1 MSLQKIKR
9 KVRSALKVLKKEG
22 PLGVLIVG
30 LQKIHNYNK
39 NHSPEISL
47 RLMVRHADV
56 LAADPRHPKVSAHTR
71 QRTVQPKINWVMS
84 PPGKG
89 SGGHQNLFR
98 FISYLEKAGYRCRIY
113 LYSTN
118 DKRSISEIL
127 KDITQSYDHINA
139 EMLWLDEDNKM
150 EDADAVFATG
160 WETTYPVYNSSLKA
174 KRFYFVQD
182 YEPYFFPIGTNH
194 TLAENS
200 YRFGFYGVTAGG
212 WLAKKLSDDFGMQT
226 DYFDFAAN
234 KELYK
239 FTNNQKRKEVFF
251 YARPATPRRGF
262 ELGIAALEIFH
273 NKHPEYTINLA
284 GADVSH
290 YKIPFPYNNL
300 KTLELSQLGDVYNRC
315 SCALVLSLTNMSLLP
330 LELLSCGTIPV
341 VNDGENNRLVSNNP
355 FIAYADPSP
364 LALAEKLSEIVNM
377 PKPTTYA
384 KKAAAS
390 VPSAG
395 WDEPGNKF
403 VQIMDRE
410 LGRV

>member
-9 KVRSALKVLKKEG
+9 KVRSALRVLKKEG

-30 LQKIHNYNK
+30 LQKIHNRNVK
-39 NHSPEISL
+39 HDPKVNLE
-47 RLMVRHADV
+47 LMVKHADV
-56 LAADPRHPKVSAHTR
+56 LAADPRHVKVNSVKKPGIASP
-71 QRTVQPKINWVMS
+71 VINWVMS

-98 FISYLEKAGYRCRIY
+98 FISYLEKAGYKCRVY
-113 LYSTN
+113 LYSTA
-118 DKRSISEIL
+118 DKRTTSEIL
-127 KDITQSYDHINA
+127 TDITESYDHINA
-139 EMLWLDEDNKM
+139 EMVWLGDDSKM
-150 EDADAVFATG
+150 EDADAIFATG
-160 WETTYPVYNSSLKA
+160 WETSYPVYNSSLKA

-226 DYFDFAAN
+226 DHFDFAAN
-234 KELYK
+234 KELYN
-239 FTNNQKRKEVFF
+239 FTNSRKRKEVFF
-251 YARPATPRRGF
+251 YARPATARRGF

-273 NKHPEYTINLA
+273 KKHPEYTINLA

-300 KTLELSQLGDVYNRC
+300 KTLELSQLGEVYNRC

-364 LALAEKLSEIVNM
+364 LALAEKLSEIVSV
-377 PKPTTYA
+377 PKPMAYA

-390 VPSAG
+390 VPGEG
-395 WDEPGNKF
+395 WDGPGNKF

-410 LGRV
+410 LGRG